1 MFAEIQF
8 IFQFKVPPQAPYKN
22 VVFNHEIFKETNK
35 ENVLTRAILKQFD
48 LNQDARDAAW
58 DYNTLKRSFD
68 TLTALKGA
76 KPENTKVT
84 SCCMN
89 IFE

>member
-35 ENVLTRAILKQFD
+35 ENVLTRAILKQFGHS
-48 LNQDARDAAW
+48 QTARDAAW
-58 DYNTLKRSFD
+58 DYIVQYSKKIIRHTDSAER
-68 TLTALKGA
+68 
-76 KPENTKVT
+76 
-84 SCCMN
+84 C
-89 IFE
+89 